1 MSAIN
6 ICQNICGNENV
17 LWCGYCCAV
26 VWLAWAVA
34 GQLLLVLIMGPGQ
47 AVIMGPGQAVIMG
60 PGQAVIM
67 GPGQAVIMG
76 PGQAVIM
83 GPGQAV
89 IMGPGRVSCCWC

>member
-47 AVIMGPGQAVIMG
+47 AVIDPWTSMSGTPFSSAIRASARRKSV
-60 PGQAVIM
+60 
-67 GPGQAVIMG
+67 
-76 PGQAVIM
+76 
-83 GPGQAV
+83 
-89 IMGPGRVSCCWC
+89 